1 MTPQCTL
8 YLLFSSKQAVYKKRK
23 FITFFQAFLYESVN
37 HFVII
42 SIKMS
47 KLDVLSFSLHYSL
60 LFVLLKQ

>member
-1 MTPQCTL
+1 MHIIL
-8 YLLFSSKQAVYKKRK
+8 AFLFKTAVYKKRK